1 VKFLLEEGANP
12 NSLSDT
18 DRSPLWRAS
27 FNSHYEVVS
36 LLLNSGADP
45 DIRDKISGETAYD
58 VAQDETL
65 RDMISAWDR
74 KTTEKLIEIR
84 NRQIMSKIEERIKTT
99 VEREAYAKM
108 QLNKELVGKAEASDI
123 EGIKEILLMVAEEAE
138 KTSSRPR

>member
-1 VKFLLEEGANP
+1 M
-12 NSLSDT
+12 
-18 DRSPLWRAS
+18 
-27 FNSHYEVVS
+27 
-36 LLLNSGADP
+36 NSGADP

-65 RDMISAWDR
+65 REMISTWDR

-108 QLNKELVGKAEASDI
+108 QLNKELVAKAEASDI